1 MVFDGRL
8 PGVSG
13 LHPPPPLSIPTNRFS
28 IFLVACSYSLEGQTT
43 TSLSVYATSAFNDHS
58 LIATVY
64 VVQAVVNAVVK
75 PPMAKISNVFGRL
88 EAFAISILL
97 YVLGYIQAAA
107 APNIQTFAA
116 SQIFYSAGFTGLLI
130 TQQIFIADTS
140 DLTWRVFFSS
150 LPDVPFLF
158 TVWVSPLI
166 AQQLYINW
174 RWGYGLWAIVLPA
187 SFTPLAL
194 ALFINTRKAHKLGL
208 LPARPWAGRSI
219 GSAVRDVVLELDLGG
234 LLLLSAAIALLLIP
248 LTLAASAGWSNPSIV
263 AMLVVGCI
271 CLVAF
276 PVWEGIRRLS
286 PHPFLSLPMLRRRN
300 VALGCV
306 AGFFYYAAFYT
317 SVYPYYNSYLQ
328 VVQNQSVASAGHI
341 TQTFSFSSTCAAIVS
356 GILIKFTKHYKPFL
370 LLGAAVY
377 LLGIGLM
384 IPFRTAT
391 STVGQQIGV
400 QICVGIGGG
409 LWNVP
414 TQLAVQAAV
423 PHTGVAA
430 ATAMYLTSI
439 EIGGAAG
446 SAIAGAVWTGSLPGK
461 LAQYLPK
468 EQQGMAET
476 IFGNLTLATSF
487 PVGTPARDAINQAY
501 QETMN
506 SLLIVAVCLAA
517 PVFLLSWGL
526 KGYRVDRV
534 DQRVKGRVIGSARKS
549 EALRESAE

>member
-1 MVFDGRL
+1 
-8 PGVSG
+8 
-13 LHPPPPLSIPTNRFS
+13 
-28 IFLVACSYSLEGQTT
+28 
-43 TSLSVYATSAFNDHS
+43 
-58 LIATVY
+58 

-97 YVLGYIQAAA
+97 YMLGYIQAAA

-158 TVWVSPLI
+158 TVWVGPLI
-166 AQQLYINW
+166 AQQLYLNW

-187 SFTPLAL
+187 SFTPLGL
-194 ALFINTRKAHKLGL
+194 ALWINTRKARKRGL
-208 LPARPWAGRSI
+208 LPSRPWAGRSL
-219 GSAVRDVVLELDLGG
+219 GPALRDIVLELDLAG
-234 LLLLSAAIALLLIP
+234 LLLLSAAISLLLIP
-248 LTLAASAGWSNPSIV
+248 LTLAATAGWANPSIV

-276 PVWEGIRRLS
+276 PVWEAIPRLS
-286 PHPFLSLPMLRRRN
+286 PHPFLSLAMLRRRN
-300 VALGCV
+300 VAIGCV

-328 VVQNQSVASAGHI
+328 VVQNQSVAAAGHI

-356 GILIKFTKHYKPFL
+356 GLLIKYTNRFKPWL

-377 LLGIGLM
+377 LMGIGLM
-384 IPFRTAT
+384 IPYRSAS
-391 STVGQQIGV
+391 STIGQQVGV
-400 QICVGIGGG
+400 QIAVGIGGG

-430 ATAMYLTSI
+430 ATALYLTSI

-446 SAIAGAVWTGSLPGK
+446 SAIAGAIWTGSLPGK
-461 LAQYLPK
+461 LKAYLPAA
-468 EQQGMAET
+468 QSDMAES
-476 IFGNLTLATSF
+476 IFGNLTLATSY
-487 PVGTPARDAINQAY
+487 PVGSPARDGINRAF

-506 SLLIVAVCLAA
+506 TLLIVAVCLAV

-526 KGYRVDRV
+526 EGYRLDCV
-534 DQRVKGRVIGSARKS
+534 DQRVKGRVMGSDRRNDATQERT
-549 EALRESAE
+549 E